1 MQRRSWSC
9 LMLVLLAEAAFPAI
23 TVSTPWEGERALPR
37 DWLIDPEGWAAR
49 IEETPERN
57 EVTLTNGL
65 VSRTFVTRPNFATI
79 AFQNLM
85 TGASILRGVKPEA
98 AISVNGQ
105 RFEVGGLKG
114 QPDHAYLDPAWI
126 SALTSDPGA
135 FQFEGWEQGT
145 PDAPYFWEQARHAP
159 ETAWPPPGVTLTARF
174 RAPRGPLDGVR
185 VAVTYVLYDCLPVL
199 VKWVTV
205 TNAGTAE
212 VVVAGLE
219 GEILAVTEQERH
231 RLHVESNFA
240 FAGMDTTFWGPD
252 SEYVT
257 QVDYEYRTPVL
268 LTSKYPMGPGVALNP
283 GASFASFRTY
293 VLVHDS
299 DDRERRGLA
308 RRRMYRMLAPQVT
321 ENPILMHVRESSS
334 EAVRRAVDQC
344 ADTGFEMVICTFWS
358 GFDIESEDPDY
369 IARVKADVE
378 YAHEKGVELG
388 GYTLMCASRDV
399 GPEFNCVSPE
409 TGQPG
414 SKFGQ
419 SACLASA
426 WADGYFKRVLRF
438 IDATGLDVIETDG
451 PYHGDVCA
459 STKHA
464 HHRGLEDSQVAQWH
478 ACVRFY
484 HELRKRGVYIHTPD
498 WYYLNG
504 SNRCAMGYRETNW
517 SLPRERQIII
527 GRQNIYDGTFE
538 KTPSM
543 GWMFVPLVEY
553 HGGGAAATL
562 EPLSEHLDAYEGHL
576 AQNFGSGVQACYRGP
591 RLYDTEK
598 TRAVVA
604 RLVEFYKAHRAILDS
619 DIIHVRRA
627 EGRRLDCMLHVNPQ
641 LPERGLAMVYNTAE
655 TEQREDLCLPLYYTG
670 LTDSVRVQEKD
681 GDIAEHALDRSYCI
695 RLPVTVPPRS
705 YTWIIVTE

>member
-1 MQRRSWSC
+1 MRRGWWPS
-9 LMLVLLAEAAFPAI
+9 LMVSVLLETMCAA
-23 TVSTPWEGERALPR
+23 ALSVPLADTCSR
-37 DWLIDPEGWAAR
+37 DWLVDPEGWTAR
-49 IEETPERN
+49 IEETEDRN
-57 EVTLTNGL
+57 VVTLTNGL
-65 VSRTFVTRPNFATI
+65 ISRSFATRPNFATTG
-79 AFQNLM
+79 FQNLM

-98 AISVNGQ
+98 AISVEGR

-114 QPDHAYLDPAWI
+114 QPDYAYLDPAWI
-126 SALTSDPGA
+126 GALTSDPGA
-135 FQFEGWEQGT
+135 FQLEGWEQGAPQT
-145 PDAPYFWEQARHAP
+145 PYFWEHARHAP
-159 ETAWPPPGVTLTARF
+159 DAAWPPRGVTLTARF
-174 RAPRGPLDGVR
+174 RAPEGLLEGIR
-185 VAVTYVLYDCLPVL
+185 VVVTYALYDGLPVL

-212 VVVAGLE
+212 VLIGELE

-257 QVDYEYRTPVL
+257 QVDYEYQSPVL
-268 LTSKYPMGPGVALNP
+268 LTSKYPMGPGVALKP
-283 GASFASFRTY
+283 GASFESFRTY
-293 VLVHDS
+293 VLAHDS

-308 RRRMYRMLAPQVT
+308 RRRMYRVLAPQVT
-321 ENPILMHVRESSS
+321 ENPILMHVRDSSS
-334 EAVRRAVDQC
+334 RAVRRAVDQC

-369 IARVKADVE
+369 IARIKADVE

-388 GYTLMCASRDV
+388 GYTLMCASRDA
-399 GPEFNCVSPE
+399 GPEFNCISPE
-409 TGQPG
+409 TGLPG

-426 WADGYFKRVLRF
+426 WADGYFDRVLRF
-438 IDATGLDVIETDG
+438 IDATGLEAIETDG

-459 STKHA
+459 ATGHA
-464 HHRGLEDSQVAQWH
+464 HHRGLEDSQVAQWQ

-517 SLPRERQIII
+517 SLPRERQIVI

-562 EPLSEHLDAYEGHL
+562 EPLSEHLDAYAWHL

-591 RLYDTEK
+591 RLYDTDE
-598 TRAVVA
+598 TRAVV
-604 RLVEFYKAHRAILDS
+604 RQWVDFYKAHRAILDS

-627 EGRRLDCMLHVNPQ
+627 DGRRLDCMLHVNPR
-641 LPERGLAMVYNTAE
+641 LPERGLAMVYNPAE
-655 TEQREDLCLPLYYTG
+655 TEQREDLRLPLYYTG
-670 LTDSVRVQEKD
+670 LTDSVHVQDRD
-681 GDIAEHALDRSYCI
+681 GGIAEYALDRSWRIQC
-695 RLPVTVPPRS
+695 PVIVPPHN
-705 YTWIIVTE
+705 YTWFVVTE